1 MEQRGFTDRLD
12 QGADEAGWLER
23 WSLKSILSIDVC
35 TGFIELRGGS
45 QGDDF
50 FEGNIFVD
58 GEAVCDDKWG
68 REEAAVV
75 CR

>member
-1 MEQRGFTDRLD
+1 MRPGGGKGEKSSSQFTTCL
-12 QGADEAGWLER
+12 
-23 WSLKSILSIDVC
+23 VC

-50 FEGNIFVD
+50 IEGNIFVD

>member
-1 MEQRGFTDRLD
+1 MEKVVF
-12 QGADEAGWLER
+12 EKS
-23 WSLKSILSIDVC
+23 SLFDHVC

-50 FEGNIFVD
+50 IEGNIFVD